1 LKIDPFFPL
10 KIDPP
15 LILKYPCYIAGGF
28 GVYTMEDRIT
38 IRNLKKRNPKMGTR
52 AIGKQ
57 LGIARN
63 TVKKALRTEEP
74 QSYTRAEQINPELI
88 PFQDYIKEKYFIK
101 KLKGSRV
108 LNDIRSKGSKV
119 SDSAFYRYLK
129 RYKPVFERAYM
140 RYETKPGEQGQ
151 FDWSPYTVMIRG
163 QLVKVQVFC
172 LILGCSRYRTYM
184 YSLSQ
189 TQVSVFEA
197 LEKGLTRIGGVPERI
212 QTDNHATLYNAKAKE
227 WNPRYLRFAD
237 HYGFQPSRSEV
248 RHPWSKGKVENPFS
262 YLENHF
268 IADNEFESFDDF
280 SSKLLAFEEHV
291 NNKIH
296 TTTKKPPVE
305 LFNAIEKDTLA
316 ILPINRYISV
326 TEEFRKVSSD
336 CLISV
341 DGNRYSVP
349 HIFACRNVW
358 IRISQGRYL
367 EVYSQ
372 SNKLMAKHVLEKA
385 EKGKIIMNPDHFQG
399 YRGSKGSWNFLFKQ
413 FLNIVPGHE
422 DFLKKLKAQ
431 KRINPSRHLTK
442 MVEAAKHF
450 SKKDVEKA
458 IKLCDEYN
466 IYKGD
471 LFVDLLHQYA
481 EPVPISKLNRDDDP
495 LTATPP
501 GVTRSLDSYCIQDLI
516 DKQGGEING

>member
-1 LKIDPFFPL
+1 MI
-10 KIDPP
+10 
-15 LILKYPCYIAGGF
+15 
-28 GVYTMEDRIT
+28 TMEDWVT
-38 IRNLKKRNPKMGTR
+38 IRNLKKRKPEMGTR
-52 AIGKQ
+52 SIGKQ
-57 LGIARN
+57 LGISRN
-63 TVKKALRTEEP
+63 TVKKALRSEDPPGYNRIGQT
-74 QSYTRAEQINPELI
+74 NPELI
-88 PFQDYIKEKYFIK
+88 PFEKYIEKKYFIK

-108 LNDIRSKGSKV
+108 LNDIRSKGCKV
-119 SDSAFYRYLK
+119 SGSAFYRYLK
-129 RYKPVFERAYM
+129 RYKRVFERAYM

-151 FDWSPYTVMIRG
+151 FDWSPYTVMIG
-163 QLVKVQVFC
+163 GKLVKVQVFC
-172 LILGCSRYRTYM
+172 LILGYSRYRTYM

-197 LEKGLTRIGGVPERI
+197 LEEGLNRIGGVPERI
-212 QTDNHATLYNAKAKE
+212 QSDNHATLYDAKRRDF
-227 WNPRYLRFAD
+227 NPRYLQFAD

-268 IADNEFESFDDF
+268 IAGNDWDSFEDF
-280 SSKLLAFEEHV
+280 SLELRAFEKQV
-291 NNKIH
+291 NDRIH

-316 ILPINRYISV
+316 TLPIKRYVSV
-326 TEEFRKVSSD
+326 TEAFRKVSSD

-372 SNKLMAKHVLEKA
+372 SNKLMAKHVLERT
-385 EKGKIIMNPDHFQG
+385 EKGKIIMNKDHFQG
-399 YRGSKGSWNFLFKQ
+399 YRGSKGSWNFLSNQ
-413 FLNIVPGHE
+413 FLKIVPGQE

-458 IKLCDEYN
+458 IQLCNEYN

-481 EPVPISKLNRDDDP
+481 EPVPMPKLNRDDD
-495 LTATPP
+495 LLAASPP
-501 GVTRSLDSYCIQDLI
+501 GVTRSLDSYRTQNFIEE
-516 DKQGGEING
+516 QGGEING

>member
-1 LKIDPFFPL
+1 L

-15 LILKYPCYIAGGF
+15 LILKNPCYFAGGF
-28 GVYTMEDRIT
+28 GVITMEDWIT
-38 IRNLKKRNPKMGTR
+38 IRNLKKRKPEMGTR

-57 LGIARN
+57 LGISRN
-63 TVKKALRTEEP
+63 TVKRALKSEDP
-74 QSYTRAEQINPELI
+74 PAYKRAEYINPELI

-108 LNDIRSKGSKV
+108 LNDIRSKGCKV
-119 SDSAFYRYLK
+119 SGSAFYRYLEQY
-129 RYKPVFERAYM
+129 RPVFKRTYM

-151 FDWSPYTVMIRG
+151 FDWSPYTVMIGG
-163 QLVKVQVFC
+163 QLIKVQVFC
-172 LILGCSRYRTYM
+172 LILGCSRYRAYM

-197 LEKGLTRIGGVPERI
+197 LEEGLNRIGGVPERI
-212 QTDNHATLYNAKAKE
+212 QTDNHATLYNAKKKE
-227 WNPRYLRFAD
+227 WNLRYLRFVD

-268 IADNEFESFDDF
+268 IADNEFESFEDF
-280 SSKLLAFEEHV
+280 SSKLLAFEERV
-291 NNKIH
+291 NNKVH
-296 TTTKKPPVE
+296 TTTKKRPVE
-305 LFNAIEKDTLA
+305 LFNAIEKDILA
-316 ILPINRYISV
+316 ALPANRYISV

-372 SNKLMAKHVLEKA
+372 SNKQMAKHILERT
-385 EKGKIIMNPDHFQG
+385 EKGKIVMNKEHFQG
-399 YRGSKGSWNFLFKQ
+399 YRGSKGTWNFLSDQ
-413 FLNIVPGHE
+413 FLRIVPDQE

-431 KRINPSRHLTK
+431 KRINPSRHLTLI
-442 MVEAAKHF
+442 VEAAKHF
-450 SKKDVEKA
+450 SKKDVENT
-458 IKLCDEYN
+458 IQLCDKYN
-466 IYKGD
+466 IYRGD
-471 LFVDLLHQYA
+471 LFVDLIHQNA
-481 EPVPISKLNRDDDP
+481 EPVPIPKLSREND
-495 LTATPP
+495 LLAASPP
-501 GVTRSLDSYCIQDLI
+501 GVTRSLDSYCTRNFIEE
-516 DKQGGEING
+516 QGGEING